1 MTGADGKCPLKKGSL
16 MVTFLSATIRRSGS
30 TSMTRSTR
38 RKGYRCGRIRMISAM
53 RSSMGKS
60 VGVIGVFAA
69 ANYAN
74 YANLL
79 LSGFGW
85 FRRSRF
91 AGFGIH
97 TADNL
102 SSDVRDIL
110 IVDDAIR
117 LAGNVEHDAESGFRR
132 IGLQDF
138 LGSLR
143 DRPEQLLLEITEF
156 FLCVFIHAIQLG
168 GRLID
173 LFAQV
178 GLRRVVQHFLLRPE
192 LGLGV
197 VQCLLLLVKIRLPLG
212 DL

>member
-53 RSSMGKS
+53 RSSMENESRRLRGLRGWRAIKT
-60 VGVIGVFAA
+60 VDARHPRNPRNLRLI
-69 ANYAN
+69 
-74 YANLL
+74 LL

-85 FRRSRF
+85 FRRSRL

-110 IVDDAIR
+110 IV
-117 LAGNVEHDAESGFRR
+117 V
-132 IGLQDF
+132 
-138 LGSLR
+138 
-143 DRPEQLLLEITEF
+143 
-156 FLCVFIHAIQLG
+156 HAIQLG
-168 GRLID
+168 GSLID

-178 GLRRVVQHFLLRPE
+178 GLRRVVQHFFLRPE

-197 VQCLLLLVKIRLPLG
+197 VQ
-212 DL
+212 